1 MKKIVPML
9 FIGGCLLASLS
20 QCTKDKAPLPTPVVV
35 TPVCD
40 STKVLYCNKV
50 KPIIDANCATSG
62 CHNAGASAGDFTNN
76 NDPSTLRDEVKS
88 GNFKDFVIV
97 NKSMPIG
104 FSLSADDLNTLT
116 LWLDSG
122 AN

>member
-50 KPIIDANCATSG
+50 KTIIDGNCTSIG
-62 CHNAGASAGDFTNN
+62 CHNTGASLGDFTTLAGM
-76 NDPSTLRDEVKS
+76 ST
-88 GNFKDFVIV
+88 VIANGRFNQRV
-97 NKSMPIG
+97 ILNQDMPA
-104 FSLSADDLNTLT
+104 SAPLSAADIATLTEWLNT
-116 LWLDSG
+116 G
-122 AN
+122 HN